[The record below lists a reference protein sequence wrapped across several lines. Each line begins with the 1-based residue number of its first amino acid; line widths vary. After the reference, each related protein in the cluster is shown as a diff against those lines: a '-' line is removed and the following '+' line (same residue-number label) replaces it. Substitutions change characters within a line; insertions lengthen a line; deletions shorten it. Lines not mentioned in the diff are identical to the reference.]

1 MMMTMMTSYVQIL
14 NAVKLAH
21 YMKMVWPFSAT
32 TAAAAAVGTKQKV
45 IVAYKYVG

>member
-21 YMKMVWPFSAT
+21 YMKMVWPFSAKTAT
-32 TAAAAAVGTKQKV
+32 TAAGTKQKV